1 MDLCQVK
8 KKKEKKKKKRKE
20 RDFFFDVQKI
30 DSEWALASELLDK
43 KLEEFAEEP
52 VIIVDENSVLQSI
65 QNLDDILDD
74 PASTSTTS
82 TSTSTTSTTQQ
93 QPSSSVATT
102 TPLSPRS
109 ATSTTTSNV
118 PVDESDLCWDQDKNT
133 GAYVIRGGS
142 LERLVERA
150 THPELV
156 DTQYIR
162 ELLLSL
168 RSFTEPPEF
177 LNALVA
183 RFRAELPSP
192 DLQKKMQ
199 LRVFNLLKTWI
210 SANANDFQ
218 DNDALIND
226 ARDFAAEIGGV
237 VPNAADALHKLLAK
251 RRTGKQDRTRTIIF
265 SKPPPKTL
273 VPTARG
279 PGSPRPFYWAEAP
292 LTEIARQMT
301 LIEHDLYRSIQAWE
315 FFKCGWS
322 KKGKE
327 QSSPNVL
334 AMVQRF
340 NQVSQWVAHEVLRG
354 ADPKARANR
363 VQQMIELAQ
372 QCEELNNFNG
382 IMEVLAGIDNSAI
395 YRLKRTWALVG
406 QKYHKLY
413 DRLKAQMSSSGAYK
427 AQRDAL
433 HQCKPPCVPYLGMY
447 LTDLTFIEDGNKDE
461 VEHQG
466 NRLINFRKRRLL
478 ATVLSE
484 IQIYQ
489 QTPYCLT
496 PITYIQLYL
505 MGEKPPNNEEL
516 FQLSLQIEPRN
527 LEDDSPLPPHP
538 CPVDDTGQ
546 RIEAS
551 AFGGGGSDSTVAD
564 DANGGGGDD
573 SGAGSETVSR
583 SSEKRGMHRFVHN
596 ALKAAHEFA
605 LNRGMTTNSLNSN
618 TASPSGSGSNAAPAT
633 QSAAAATRTFSS
645 PQLTNEDVTVRIR
658 VPGVRAR
665 VDVTLPADQTIG
677 NVVAAARAQM
687 PANHIEALKRYEPF
701 RLCLTSDD
709 NGVLDRQVIGDCGL
723 VLDDSRAVRSIPPNA
738 YLWLS
743 PMPCMVRVCNT
754 LDQVARAGAALVS
767 GGTPL
772 SYIALTFRRANA
784 AQLPAEH
791 DVCFALY
798 EQSSVRWLRS
808 SRSLAGHALCPEPDA
823 SGLRHVGGV
832 LVCFSADLVG
842 AQIDARRAASCAT
855 ISSGLAIGTPNDH
868 KIQWIALVEFLLLV
882 YNTPNDDRPGS
893 VFALDNF
900 SCSKTQPL
908 QNFIQLR
915 RRDGGDSLYLH
926 GATLQLQ
933 QWMSHLLVLE
943 QSMGMPCSV
952 LGMPPMSTPALP
964 STPAPKKPLP
974 TPKQQ
979 QQQVTSPNT
988 SDRYS
993 QMDSRTSTHDLFM
1006 TAPAST
1012 PPSVPRRESRASLP
1026 TVTGGAPQRAL
1037 SPTQRA
1043 PAVPV
1048 RALSPSRGPA
1058 SPPPV
1063 RALSP
1068 PRGPASPPPV
1078 RALSPPPRAAAGE
1091 APLSPRAQRTPQY
1104 QLRPMRANGEDVRP
1118 SRPAPVVAEDVRPA
1132 RPAPVAQRSTP
1143 SLPIANN
1150 GDRVASLARDV
1161 DAQNQQAKELRNSLT
1176 EDDEQLRV
1184 AEERRERL
1192 RQIRAERQALAERR
1206 APALQQL
1213 PPQQQLQQQSRMD
1226 EAPMRPAPM
1235 RRGQQSPSQPV
1246 NLPPTPTAF
1255 AAGAPAPIMRR
1266 SITTMNG
1273 VGAAASSPPPA
1284 MLMQRQSTTRI
1295 LPATPPITADV
1306 CGNCGTP
1313 KTQGRFCMSCGQK
1326 L

>member
-1 MDLCQVK
+1 
-8 KKKEKKKKKRKE
+8 
-20 RDFFFDVQKI
+20 
-30 DSEWALASELLDK
+30 LASELLDK

-52 VIIVDENSVLQSI
+52 IIIVDESSTPQS
-65 QNLDDILDD
+65 LDDVFNSD
-74 PASTSTTS
+74 PASTTNSPSIALSSTPVS
-82 TSTSTTSTTQQ
+82 PRPSV
-93 QPSSSVATT
+93 SSSSS
-102 TPLSPRS
+102 PSLS
-109 ATSTTTSNV
+109 T
-118 PVDESDLCWDQDKNT
+118 VDEADLCWDQDKNS
-133 GAYVIRGGS
+133 GAAVIRGAS
-142 LERLVERA
+142 LERLIERA
-150 THPELV
+150 THPESV
-156 DTQYIR
+156 DAQYIR

-177 LNALVA
+177 LAALVV
-183 RFRAELPSP
+183 RFRAELASA

-218 DNDALIND
+218 DNDALINE
-226 ARDFAAEIGGV
+226 ARDFSIEIGAV
-237 VPNAADALHKLLAK
+237 VAGAADSLQKLLAK

-279 PGSPRPFYWAEAP
+279 AAARPFYFTEAP
-292 LTEIARQMT
+292 LGEIARQMT

-354 ADPKARANR
+354 ADPKARAKR

-447 LTDLTFIEDGNKDE
+447 LTDLTFIEDGNKDD

-478 ATVLSE
+478 AAVLTE

-527 LEDDSPLPPHP
+527 LEDDAPLPLHP
-538 CPVDDTGQ
+538 CPVDDGGQ
-546 RIEAS
+546 PIDPATLV
-551 AFGGGGSDSTVAD
+551 GDSSVVD
-564 DANGGGGDD
+564 DAANGNGNGAGDD
-573 SGAGSETVSR
+573 DGDGGAATSR
-583 SSEKRGMHRFVHN
+583 TSEKRGMHRFVQN

-605 LNRGMTTNSLNSN
+605 LNRGMTTNSLNNGNSS
-618 TASPSGSGSNAAPAT
+618 TSTGAAGASQASPSASSPAA
-633 QSAAAATRTFSS
+633 RTFSS
-645 PQLTNEDVTVRIR
+645 PQLTNDDVTVRIR

-677 NVVAAARAQM
+677 AVVAAARAQM

-723 VLDDSRAVRSIPPNA
+723 VLDDARAVRSIPPNA

-832 LVCFSADLVG
+832 LVCFSAELVG

-855 ISSGLAIGTPNDH
+855 MSSGLAIGTPTEH
-868 KIQWIALVEFLLLV
+868 KHSVDCACRVPAARVQHAQRRTRRI
-882 YNTPNDDRPGS
+882 G

-908 QNFIQLR
+908 PNFIQLR
-915 RRDGGDSLYLH
+915 RRDGGESLYLH
-926 GATLQLQ
+926 GATQQLQ

-952 LGMPPMSTPALP
+952 LG
-964 STPAPKKPLP
+964 
-974 TPKQQ
+974 
-979 QQQVTSPNT
+979 
-988 SDRYS
+988 
-993 QMDSRTSTHDLFM
+993 
-1006 TAPAST
+1006 
-1012 PPSVPRRESRASLP
+1012 
-1026 TVTGGAPQRAL
+1026 
-1037 SPTQRA
+1037 
-1043 PAVPV
+1043 
-1048 RALSPSRGPA
+1048 
-1058 SPPPV
+1058 
-1063 RALSP
+1063 
-1068 PRGPASPPPV
+1068 
-1078 RALSPPPRAAAGE
+1078 RAARGVGNA
-1091 APLSPRAQRTPQY
+1091 
-1104 QLRPMRANGEDVRP
+1104 
-1118 SRPAPVVAEDVRPA
+1118 VAAVGA
-1132 RPAPVAQRSTP
+1132 R
-1143 SLPIANN
+1143 
-1150 GDRVASLARDV
+1150 
-1161 DAQNQQAKELRNSLT
+1161 AKE
-1176 EDDEQLRV
+1176 
-1184 AEERRERL
+1184 
-1192 RQIRAERQALAERR
+1192 
-1206 APALQQL
+1206 
-1213 PPQQQLQQQSRMD
+1213 
-1226 EAPMRPAPM
+1226 
-1235 RRGQQSPSQPV
+1235 
-1246 NLPPTPTAF
+1246 
-1255 AAGAPAPIMRR
+1255 
-1266 SITTMNG
+1266 
-1273 VGAAASSPPPA
+1273 AAA
-1284 MLMQRQSTTRI
+1284 
-1295 LPATPPITADV
+1295 
-1306 CGNCGTP
+1306 
-1313 KTQGRFCMSCGQK
+1313 
-1326 L
+1326 